1 MRCQRNGTIIEGV
14 LDFNWAGLT
23 NQAQELEVNNKNVKE
38 FYKPGSS

>member
-1 MRCQRNGTIIEGV
+1 MELLSRAFWNLIG
-14 LDFNWAGLT
+14 AGLT